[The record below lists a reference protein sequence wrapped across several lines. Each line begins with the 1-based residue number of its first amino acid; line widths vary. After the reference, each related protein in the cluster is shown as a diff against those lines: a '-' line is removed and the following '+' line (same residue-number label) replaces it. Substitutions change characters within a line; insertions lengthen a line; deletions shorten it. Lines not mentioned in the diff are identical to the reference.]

1 MGTAVNSLCH
11 GSVIAVLSLCYRCAV
26 ALPWLCYRCAVANK
40 QNNTRQNNKGGIWI
54 LESKSKSLPLV
65 GDLSIKKVFLS
76 CAASFF
82 CRGFG
87 SQQVFNGFSTC
98 GGAA

>member
-11 GSVIAVLSLCYRCAV
+11 GPVIAVLS
-26 ALPWLCYRCAVANK
+26 LCYRCAVANK

>member
-1 MGTAVNSLCH
+1 MMSSDLRFNCSALALLKLCFSYALTLLKLCFNS
-11 GSVIAVLSLCYRCAV
+11 AR
-26 ALPWLCYRCAVANK
+26 ANK

-65 GDLSIKKVFLS
+65 GDSSIKKVFLS

-87 SQQVFNGFSTC
+87 SQQVFNGFSTY